1 MKLED
6 ACNHLINLLL
16 LDKNSKEF
24 KDACKYYNIKAS

>member
-6 ACNHLINLLL
+6 ACNHLINLLFCNK
-16 LDKNSKEF
+16 DSKEF